1 MLPFPVLDSAMAT
14 EIERKFLLADE
25 RWREAVVRSER
36 IAQGYLVGAR
46 ALREG
51 HARASVRVRRAGER
65 AWLNIKSATLGIER
79 AEFEYP
85 LPLDDAETMLASLC
99 DGVLEK
105 VRHHVEV
112 DGTLFE
118 VDEFLGDNAGLVVA
132 EVELP
137 SVDAAYPRPAW
148 LGREVSALGRYYN
161 VNLITH
167 PFARWSH
174 LERTAADA
182 ADSAGEQACC

>member
-1 MLPFPVLDSAMAT
+1 MAI
-14 EIERKFLLADE
+14 EIERKFLLADA

-46 ALREG
+46 VLHEG
-51 HARASVRVRRAGER
+51 LARASVRVRRAGDR

-79 AEFEYP
+79 AEFEYAIP
-85 LPLDDAETMLASLC
+85 LEDAEAMLASLC

-112 DGTLFE
+112 EGTLFE
-118 VDEFLGDNAGLVVA
+118 IDEFLGDNAGLVVA

-137 SVDAAYPRPAW
+137 AANAPFPRPAW
-148 LGREVSALGRYYN
+148 LGREVSALARYYN
-161 VNLITH
+161 VNLVAH
-167 PFARWSH
+167 PFARWSDA
-174 LERTAADA
+174 ERTAADA
-182 ADSAGEQACC
+182 AQVAGEPPCC